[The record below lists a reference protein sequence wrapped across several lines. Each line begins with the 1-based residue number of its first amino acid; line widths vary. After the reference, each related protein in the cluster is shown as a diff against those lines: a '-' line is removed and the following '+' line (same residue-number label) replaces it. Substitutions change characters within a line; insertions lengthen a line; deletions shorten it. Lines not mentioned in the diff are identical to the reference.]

1 MLDCRE
7 RVVVVQQK
15 STAVEQRSRIAA
27 RKLFADL
34 RQEIGPQEDH
44 GFQLLGIHGLQENDL
59 SRSHPKMWLK
69 GGESHPNCP
78 KNSSLAN
85 FSKLPANWCV
95 LDWVVLNDDEQM
107 INSIWM

>member
-7 RVVVVQQK
+7 RVV
-15 STAVEQRSRIAA
+15 AVEQRSRIAA

-59 SRSHPKMWLK
+59 SRSHSGGIPPKL
-69 GGESHPNCP
+69 P
-78 KNSSLAN
+78 KKFKAN
-85 FSKLPANWCV
+85 FSNLPALVCSR
-95 LDWVVLNDDEQM
+95 LGGA
-107 INSIWM
+107 